1 MKTRTRN
8 VKQAMRFLAIL
19 LGILMLGSVC
29 AFGEETLNDED
40 LTDMLYALNRE
51 NERAS
56 DFLVLPDDYREPV
69 TGLSGVY
76 SLLLIGV
83 DTDRA
88 GVTGRSDT
96 MVLAVFNTRQQTL
109 KLVSFMR
116 DMYVRIPGKGHSRL
130 NAAYVYGGP
139 DLLVKTI
146 NENFSVSIDGYLAV
160 DFGLMAQLVDAIG
173 GIDMVV
179 LPEELKPL
187 NGILQYYHFQRGMPE
202 DAGLLQESGLVHLT
216 GEQAMSYAR
225 IRKIDS
231 DFMRVE
237 RQQKVLAVIYQK
249 LLTLDPSVLH
259 DCVKRFAMEVKTNV
273 TLSEAL
279 DLSLKVLS
287 VKQYEVGTLR
297 IPIDK
302 GSKSTIKN
310 NAYILI
316 PNLKKNIQAINLFLE
331 IDP

>member
-69 TGLSGVY
+69 MGLSGVY

-96 MVLAVFNTRQQTL
+96 MVLAVFNTRHQTL
-109 KLVSFMR
+109 KLISFMR

-287 VKQYEVGTLR
+287 VKQYTVATLR

>member
-231 DFMRVE
+231 DFVRVE

>member
-29 AFGEETLNDED
+29 AFGEETFNDEE

-51 NERAS
+51 DERAS

-109 KLVSFMR
+109 KLISFMR

>member
-29 AFGEETLNDED
+29 AFGEETFNDEE

-51 NERAS
+51 DERAS

-109 KLVSFMR
+109 KLISFMR

-173 GIDMVV
+173 GIDIMV

>member
-109 KLVSFMR
+109 KLISFMR

-231 DFMRVE
+231 DFVRVE